1 MYYCQSES
9 SLLKLLK
16 FLRHFSHFLDPI
28 DPISSPAIRD
38 CIAAETL
45 CNMALDPALRGFEN
59 LDDVPVY
66 EKFEKA
72 IIDPATRNFVIEFD
86 ESKAYA
92 ALDIDKS
99 ILETFLPIK
108 VSIDSSAQTPIE

>member
-1 MYYCQSES
+1 M
-9 SLLKLLK
+9 
-16 FLRHFSHFLDPI
+16 DPV
-28 DPISSPAIRD
+28 DPISSPASCG
-38 CIAAETL
+38 CIATETL

-59 LDDVPVY
+59 LDDIPVY
-66 EKFEKA
+66 ERFEKA
-72 IIDPATRNFVIEFD
+72 IIDPDTRNFVIEFD

-108 VSIDSSAQTPIE
+108 VSIDSSTQSPIE